1 MHDSLKT
8 FPMYKAG
15 KRTQITSYIGSVLL
29 FRAKGK
35 RLSEI
40 DRTCTAVI
48 TT

>member
-1 MHDSLKT
+1 MHDSLKKCSHVQSWE
-8 FPMYKAG
+8 MN
-15 KRTQITSYIGSVLL
+15 QIASYIGCVLQ

-40 DRTCTAVI
+40 DSTRTAVI

>member
-1 MHDSLKT
+1 MHDSLKNV
-8 FPMYKAG
+8 PMYKAG
-15 KRTQITSYIGSVLL
+15 KRTQIASYIGCVLQ

-40 DRTCTAVI
+40 DSTRTAVI